1 MRRVFIAMFLAL
13 IPVLVWGQKAS
24 DLVYTDAR
32 ELMLI
37 NQGFDNTELY
47 YSRLPLDMKDA
58 IRKAVW
64 DLGLNS
70 AGLAIRFSTNAKAIG
85 ARWTLLNNFN
95 MAHMAGTGIRG
106 IDLYFL
112 DENDTWRFIG
122 TAQPNGKESSNVFV
136 RNMSGQMRD
145 YMAYLPSMME
155 SFVSKSGLIPQRSLE
170 CHVVIC
176 SQKGVESRF
185 SFTVQ
190 ASLKADAP
198 HVQVWSIP
206 R

>member
-95 MAHMAGTGIRG
+95 MANMAGTG
-106 IDLYFL
+106 
-112 DENDTWRFIG
+112 
-122 TAQPNGKESSNVFV
+122 
-136 RNMSGQMRD
+136 
-145 YMAYLPSMME
+145 
-155 SFVSKSGLIPQRSLE
+155 
-170 CHVVIC
+170 
-176 SQKGVESRF
+176 
-185 SFTVQ
+185 
-190 ASLKADAP
+190 
-198 HVQVWSIP
+198 
-206 R
+206 